1 LKARTPTLPEVNFSD
16 YGDIRYLHLGTEWVQ
31 GSMRMDAP
39 YEIELEYVQRMMA
52 WLLFVEP
59 SQVARRHAMQLGL
72 GAASLTKFCHKKLRM
87 KTTAIE
93 LNPQVAAACRL
104 WFKLPAD
111 DARLSVVLGD
121 AAEVAAHDHWRGQI
135 DALQVD
141 LYDHEAAAPVLDS
154 EDFYADCRRLLT
166 EDGAMTV
173 NLFGRSSSYEASLR
187 KDRRSVWRRGCL
199 GVQTHARRQHGGAR
213 AARGHAPQTPRA
225 AAAGRC
231 HPDPLGAARAEVA
244 ARFQTGADMS
254 VTRPMPLESNPVGP
268 LDWRWVVEWL
278 ALDAVI
284 SPDEARRTVARCSQA
299 ESSQHPLV
307 RLSTVSMVR
316 QGDGKPLDIE
326 TLTQWLAGRAKLEYL
341 RIDPLK
347 VDVGRV
353 ADAMS
358 ANYAERHKVLPVQVT
373 ASEVVVATS
382 EPFVTDWVD
391 EVERQSRRSVRRVL
405 ASPQDI
411 HRFTAEFYALAKS
424 VRAAQKAGGNAGA
437 ASFEQL
443 VELGRSNKAARRQ

>member
-1 LKARTPTLPEVNFSD
+1 MKARTRILPEVNFSD

-93 LNPQVAAACRL
+93 LNPQVVAACRL

-173 NLFGRSSSYEASLR
+173 NLFGRSSSYEASL
-187 KDRRSVWRRGCL
+187 KKIVGAFGAEAVWAFKPTREGNTVVL
-199 GVQTHARRQHGGAR
+199 AQR
-213 AARGHAPQTPRA
+213 AA
-225 AAAGRC
+225 
-231 HPDPLGAARAEVA
+231 
-244 ARFQTGADMS
+244 
-254 VTRPMPLESNPVGP
+254 TRPKRPEL
-268 LDWRWVVEWL
+268 LL
-278 ALDAVI
+278 
-284 SPDEARRTVARCSQA
+284 Q
-299 ESSQHPLV
+299 
-307 RLSTVSMVR
+307 
-316 QGDGKPLDIE
+316 
-326 TLTQWLAGRAKLEYL
+326 
-341 RIDPLK
+341 
-347 VDVGRV
+347 
-353 ADAMS
+353 ADAIQT
-358 ANYAERHKVLPVQVT
+358 RWGLP
-373 ASEVVVATS
+373 A
-382 EPFVTDWVD
+382 PKWL
-391 EVERQSRRSVRRVL
+391 RVFK
-405 ASPQDI
+405 PVK
-411 HRFTAEFYALAKS
+411 T
-424 VRAAQKAGGNAGA
+424 
-437 ASFEQL
+437 
-443 VELGRSNKAARRQ
+443 